1 MDYLKIGRNF
11 KIQCYKQNGKINGE
25 WSEAILLEK
34 HDKYLVFGNDKTVVK
49 EVDGSIWQTKEP
61 AIIYFFKDE
70 WFNII
75 VQLKKKGIYYYCN
88 IASPFIIEDGTI
100 KYIDYDLDL
109 RIFSNGHFKILD
121 KNEYVVN
128 SVNMKYSHDLK
139 KSINLGL
146 DRLIKL
152 YKEKSLYFDSKNN
165 YILYKK
171 YKKLKKLKK
180 GVDLV
185 KI

>member
-75 VQLKKKGIYYYCN
+75 VQLKKKGIY
-88 IASPFIIEDGTI
+88 
-100 KYIDYDLDL
+100 
-109 RIFSNGHFKILD
+109 
-121 KNEYVVN
+121 
-128 SVNMKYSHDLK
+128 
-139 KSINLGL
+139 
-146 DRLIKL
+146 
-152 YKEKSLYFDSKNN
+152 
-165 YILYKK
+165 
-171 YKKLKKLKK
+171 
-180 GVDLV
+180 
-185 KI
+185 